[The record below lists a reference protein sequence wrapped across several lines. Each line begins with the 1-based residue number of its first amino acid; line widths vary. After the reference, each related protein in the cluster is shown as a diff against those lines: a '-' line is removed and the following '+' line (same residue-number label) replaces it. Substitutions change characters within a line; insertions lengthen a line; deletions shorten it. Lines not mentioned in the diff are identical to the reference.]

1 MILISP
7 SKTMDTNNLSHHKIT
22 TNNLKTTQDIVK
34 VFANMDKDTLANT
47 LTIKGKTL
55 DTAYSYYQSWGNNTK
70 KAIQLYTGV
79 SYSQIN
85 YQHSDYIKDNV
96 YVLSALYGLVNGEDY
111 IAPYRLDF
119 LYKNLSELKLY
130 EIWKPLITKA
140 INKINPSYIIDACS
154 QEFSKLLDV
163 YNIKADIYQ
172 LNIISNKKPSSVLLK
187 QVRGQL
193 VNSAIELKITKIKD
207 FSKIKTDIINE
218 VEVDDNQLQL
228 NVYLS

>member
-7 SKTMDTNNLSHHKIT
+7 SKTMDTNNLNHHKIT
-22 TNNLKTTQDIVK
+22 TSNLKTTKDIVN

-55 DTAYSYYQSWGNNTK
+55 DTAYSYYQSWGDYTK
-70 KAIQLYTGV
+70 KALQLYTGV

-85 YQHSDYIKDNV
+85 YQHSDYIKDHI
-96 YVLSALYGLVNGEDY
+96 YILSALYGLVNGEDY

-119 LYKNLSELKLY
+119 LYKNLSDLKLY

-163 YNIKADIYQ
+163 NNINADIYQ
-172 LNIISNKKPSSVLLK
+172 LNIISNNKPSSVLLK

-193 VNSAIELKITKIKD
+193 VNSAIEFKITKIKN
-207 FSKIKTDIINE
+207 FIKIKTDIINE

-228 NVYLS
+228 NIYLS

>member
-7 SKTMDTNNLSHHKIT
+7 SKTMDTSNLCNHKIT
-22 TNNLKTTQDIVK
+22 SSHLKMTKDIVK

-55 DTAYSYYQSWGNNTK
+55 DTAYSYYQSWGDNTK
-70 KAIQLYTGV
+70 KALQLYTGV
-79 SYSQIN
+79 SFSQIN
-85 YQHSDYIKDNV
+85 YQHSDYIKNHI
-96 YVLSALYGLVNGEDY
+96 YILSALYGLVNGEDY

-130 EIWKPLITKA
+130 EIWKPLITKS

-163 YNIKADIYQ
+163 NHINADIYQ
-172 LNIISNKKPSSVLLK
+172 LNIISNNKPSSVLLK

-207 FSKIKTDIINE
+207 FGKIKTNHINE
-218 VEVDDNQLQL
+218 VKVDDKRLQL
-228 NVYLS
+228 NIYLD

>member
-22 TNNLKTTQDIVK
+22 TSNLKTTKEIVK

-85 YQHSDYIKDNV
+85 YQHSDYIKDHI
-96 YVLSALYGLVNGEDY
+96 YILSALYGLVNGEDY

-119 LYKNLSELKLY
+119 LYKNLSDLKLY

-163 YNIKADIYQ
+163 N
-172 LNIISNKKPSSVLLK
+172 NKPSTVMLK

-193 VNSAIELKITKIKD
+193 VNSAIELKITKIKE

-228 NVYLS
+228 NIYLS

>member
-22 TNNLKTTQDIVK
+22 TGNLKTTKDIVK

-55 DTAYSYYQSWGNNTK
+55 DTAYSYYQSWGDNTK
-70 KAIQLYTGV
+70 KALQLYTGV

-85 YQHSDYIKDNV
+85 YQHSNYIKDHI
-96 YVLSALYGLVNGEDY
+96 YILSALYGLVNGEDY

-119 LYKNLSELKLY
+119 LYKNLSDLKLY
-130 EIWKPLITKA
+130 DIWKPLITKA

-172 LNIISNKKPSSVLLK
+172 LNIISNNKPSSVLLK

-193 VNSAIELKITKIKD
+193 VNSAIELKIAKIKE

-218 VEVDDNQLQL
+218 VEVDDNKLQL
-228 NVYLS
+228 NIYLS

>member
-22 TNNLKTTQDIVK
+22 TSNLKTTQDIVK

-55 DTAYSYYQSWGNNTK
+55 DTAYSYYQSWGDNTK
-70 KAIQLYTGV
+70 KALQLYTGV

-85 YQHSDYIKDNV
+85 YQHSDYIKDNIFI
-96 YVLSALYGLVNGEDY
+96 LSALYGLVNGEDY

-119 LYKNLSELKLY
+119 LYKNLSDLKLY
-130 EIWKPLITKA
+130 DIWKPLISKS

-163 YNIKADIYQ
+163 NNIKADIYQ

-193 VNSAIELKITKIKD
+193 VNSAIELKITKIKE

>member
-1 MILISP
+1 MILVSP

-22 TNNLKTTQDIVK
+22 TRNLKTTKDIVK

-47 LTIKGKTL
+47 LTIKSKTL
-55 DTAYSYYQSWGNNTK
+55 DTAYSYYQSWGLNTK
-70 KAIQLYTGV
+70 KALQLYTGV

-119 LYKNLSELKLY
+119 LYKNLSDLKLY
-130 EIWKPLITKA
+130 DIWKPLITKA

-193 VNSAIELKITKIKD
+193 VNSAIELKITKIKE

-228 NVYLS
+228 NIYLS

>member
-7 SKTMDTNNLSHHKIT
+7 SKTMDTSNLSNHKIT
-22 TNNLKTTQDIVK
+22 TSNLKTTKDIVK
-34 VFANMDKDTLANT
+34 VFANMDKDTFANT

-55 DTAYSYYQSWGNNTK
+55 DTAYSYYQSWGDNTK
-70 KAIQLYTGV
+70 KALQLYTGV
-79 SYSQIN
+79 SFSQIK
-85 YQHSDYIKDNV
+85 YQHPDYIKDNI
-96 YVLSALYGLVNGEDY
+96 YILSALYGLVNGEDY

-119 LYKNLSELKLY
+119 LYKNLSDLKLY

-163 YNIKADIYQ
+163 NNINANIYQ
-172 LNIISNKKPSSVLLK
+172 LNIISNNKPSSVLLK

-207 FSKIKTDIINE
+207 FSKIKTDNINE

-228 NVYLS
+228 NIYLS

>member
-7 SKTMDTNNLSHHKIT
+7 SKTMDTNNISHHKIT
-22 TNNLKTTQDIVK
+22 SSNLKATKDIVK

-70 KAIQLYTGV
+70 KALQLYTGV

-85 YQHSDYIKDNV
+85 YQHSDYIKDHI
-96 YVLSALYGLVNGEDY
+96 YILSALYGLVNGEDY

-119 LYKNLSELKLY
+119 LYKNLSDLKLY
-130 EIWKPLITKA
+130 QIWKPLITKA
-140 INKINPSYIIDACS
+140 INKINPSYIVDACS

-163 YNIKADIYQ
+163 NNINADIYH
-172 LNIISNKKPSSVLLK
+172 LNIISNNKPSSVLLK

-193 VNSAIELKITKIKD
+193 VNSAIEFKITKIKD

-228 NVYLS
+228 NIYLS

>member
-22 TNNLKTTQDIVK
+22 TGNLKTTKDIVK

-55 DTAYSYYQSWGNNTK
+55 DTAYSYYQSWGDNTK
-70 KAIQLYTGV
+70 KALQLYTGV

-85 YQHSDYIKDNV
+85 YQHSDYIKDHI

-119 LYKNLSELKLY
+119 LYKNGLAT
-130 EIWKPLITKA
+130 I
-140 INKINPSYIIDACS
+140 
-154 QEFSKLLDV
+154 F
-163 YNIKADIYQ
+163 
-172 LNIISNKKPSSVLLK
+172 
-187 QVRGQL
+187 
-193 VNSAIELKITKIKD
+193 
-207 FSKIKTDIINE
+207 
-218 VEVDDNQLQL
+218 
-228 NVYLS
+228 

>member
-85 YQHSDYIKDNV
+85 YQHSDYIKDHI
-96 YVLSALYGLVNGEDY
+96 YILSALYGLVNGEDY

-119 LYKNLSELKLY
+119 LYKNLSDLKLY

-140 INKINPSYIIDACS
+140 INRINPSYIIDACS

-163 YNIKADIYQ
+163 NNINADIYQ

-193 VNSAIELKITKIKD
+193 VNSAIELKITKIKE

-228 NVYLS
+228 NIYLS

>member
-1 MILISP
+1 MVLISP
-7 SKTMDTNNLSHHKIT
+7 SKTMDTNNLSNHKIT
-22 TNNLKTTQDIVK
+22 TCNLKTTKEIVK

-55 DTAYSYYQSWGNNTK
+55 DAAYNYYQSWGDNTK
-70 KAIQLYTGV
+70 KALQLYTGV
-79 SYSQIN
+79 SFSQIN
-85 YQHSDYIKDNV
+85 YQHPDYIKDHI
-96 YVLSALYGLVNGEDY
+96 YILSALYGLVNGEDY

-130 EIWKPLITKA
+130 DIWKPLITKA

-154 QEFSKLLDV
+154 QEFSKLLDGN
-163 YNIKADIYQ
+163 NINANIYQ
-172 LNIISNKKPSSVLLK
+172 LNIISETKPSSVLLK

-207 FSKIKTDIINE
+207 FSKIKIDNINK
-218 VEVDDNQLQL
+218 VEIDHKQLQL
-228 NVYLS
+228 NIYLS

>member
-22 TNNLKTTQDIVK
+22 TSNLNTTQDIVK

-55 DTAYSYYQSWGNNTK
+55 DTAYSYYQSWGDNTK
-70 KAIQLYTGV
+70 KALQLYTGV

-85 YQHSDYIKDNV
+85 YQHSDYIKDHI
-96 YVLSALYGLVNGEDY
+96 YILSALYGLVNGEDY

-119 LYKNLSELKLY
+119 LYKNLSDLKLY
-130 EIWKPLITKA
+130 QIWKPLITKA
-140 INKINPSYIIDACS
+140 INKINPSYIVDACS

-163 YNIKADIYQ
+163 NNINADIYQ
-172 LNIISNKKPSSVLLK
+172 LNIISNNKPSSVLLK

-193 VNSAIELKITKIKD
+193 VNSAIELEITKIKD
-207 FSKIKTDIINE
+207 FSKIKTDNINE
-218 VEVDDNQLQL
+218 VKVDDNRLQL
-228 NVYLS
+228 NIYLS

>member
-55 DTAYSYYQSWGNNTK
+55 DTAYSYYQSWGDNTK
-70 KAIQLYTGV
+70 KALQLYTGV

-85 YQHSDYIKDNV
+85 YQHSDYIKDHI
-96 YVLSALYGLVNGEDY
+96 YILSALYGLVNGEDY

-119 LYKNLSELKLY
+119 LYKNLSDLKLY

-140 INKINPSYIIDACS
+140 INKINPCYIIDACS

-163 YNIKADIYQ
+163 NNIKANIYQ
-172 LNIISNKKPSSVLLK
+172 LNIISNNKPSSVLLK

-193 VNSAIELKITKIKD
+193 VNSAIELKITKIKE

-228 NVYLS
+228 NICLS

>member
-22 TNNLKTTQDIVK
+22 TNNLKTTKDIVK

-55 DTAYSYYQSWGNNTK
+55 DTAYSYYQSWGDNTK
-70 KAIQLYTGV
+70 KALQLYTGV
-79 SYSQIN
+79 SFSQIN
-85 YQHSDYIKDNV
+85 YKYPDYIEDNIFI
-96 YVLSALYGLVNGEDY
+96 LSALYGLVNGEDY

-119 LYKNLSELKLY
+119 LYKNLSDLKLY

-154 QEFSKLLDV
+154 QEFTKLLDAN
-163 YNIKADIYQ
+163 NINTDIYQ
-172 LNIISNKKPSSVLLK
+172 LNIISIKKPSSVLLK

-193 VNSAIELKITKIKD
+193 VNSAIELKITKIKN

-228 NVYLS
+228 NIYLY

>member
-22 TNNLKTTQDIVK
+22 TSNLKTTKDIVK

-55 DTAYSYYQSWGNNTK
+55 DTAYSYYQSWGDNTK
-70 KAIQLYTGV
+70 KALQLYTGV
-79 SYSQIN
+79 SFSQIN
-85 YQHSDYIKDNV
+85 YQHSDYIKDHI

-130 EIWKPLITKA
+130 EIWKPFITKS

-163 YNIKADIYQ
+163 NNINADIYQ
-172 LNIISNKKPSSVLLK
+172 LNIISNNKPSSVLLK

-193 VNSAIELKITKIKD
+193 VNSAIELKITKIKE

-228 NVYLS
+228 NIYLS